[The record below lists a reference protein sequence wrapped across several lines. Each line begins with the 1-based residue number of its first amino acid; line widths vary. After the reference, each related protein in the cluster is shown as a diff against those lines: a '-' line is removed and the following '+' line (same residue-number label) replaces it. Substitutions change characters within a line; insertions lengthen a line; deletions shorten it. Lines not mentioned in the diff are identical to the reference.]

1 MGVTEIVGFVALWH
15 PWVAMVILQRTA
27 IAIGVVKVTNL
38 IPYLW
43 ILIFL
48 PYKYFH

>member
-1 MGVTEIVGFVALWH
+1 
-15 PWVAMVILQRTA
+15 MVILQGTA

-43 ILIFL
+43 VLISL
-48 PYKYFH
+48 LYKYFH

>member
-1 MGVTEIVGFVALWH
+1 MWH
-15 PWVAMVILQRTA
+15 PQVAMVILQGTA

-43 ILIFL
+43 VLISL
-48 PYKYFH
+48 LYKYFH